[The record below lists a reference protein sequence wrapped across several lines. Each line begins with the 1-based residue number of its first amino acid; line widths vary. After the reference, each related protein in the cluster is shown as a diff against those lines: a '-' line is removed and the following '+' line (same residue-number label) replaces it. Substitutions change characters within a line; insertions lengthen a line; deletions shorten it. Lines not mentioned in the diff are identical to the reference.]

1 MSIASMCLYIMSYEC
16 FFFIY
21 RYLVELQATLQGEYI
36 TFLCPHRVSAV
47 ECKRSFLD
55 VVAYVKQALVSELKK
70 EHQAHLILVP
80 YNEEYEL
87 VHSKFSCFMFGVILV
102 LECNHL
108 LCFM

>member
-1 MSIASMCLYIMSYEC
+1 MII
-16 FFFIY
+16 FFNY
-21 RYLVELQATLQGEYI
+21 SYLVELQATLQGEYI
-36 TFLCPHRVSAV
+36 VFLCPHRVSGV

-55 VVAYVKQALVSELKK
+55 EVAYVKQALVSELTK

-87 VHSKFSCFMFGVILV
+87 VHSKFSIFMLGLTLV